1 MATTQV
7 LIKIGILVGSFLVG
21 LLFFY
26 MTSPLS
32 KEKKKLHIDQ
42 VVSQLINFVIFIWLG
57 KVIDHFNLFIKDP
70 LAVLAYPSNAS
81 AFYIAT
87 LLFLLW
93 MGYQVNR
100 KKLQITSFMKA
111 FVPVLLAASFV
122 YEFIQLTMYE
132 KNTPF
137 YLALLMILLVTYVF
151 RTKKFSSQLLL
162 LMIWAIGQIIISFFV
177 PFVTISDFIISRY
190 FFVGIIVLCIALYSY
205 NVRRKVV

>member
-132 KNTPF
+132 KNTLL
-137 YLALLMILLVTYVF
+137 YLALLMILLVVYVF
-151 RTKKFSSQLLL
+151 RTKEFSSQLLL
-162 LMIWAIGQIIISFFV
+162 LMIWAIGQIIVSFFV
-177 PFVTISDFIISRY
+177 PFVTIFDFIISRY
-190 FFVGIIVLCIALYSY
+190 FFVGIIILCIALYSY